1 MKRLIV
7 LEIKHTM
14 YEKEIDKSII
24 SEYGTHLVILIEGD
38 LIITFNGVLFFDESY
53 VNLLEL
59 SVQLY
64 KWIKRIFKNKF
75 VYDSMENEDPI
86 FTFTKMK
93 NGYWEID
100 SIWKKSGSFQIKE
113 KELYKFIKYFIR
125 SLDMELRERYNI
137 ETADIIRQG
146 RYCKKH

>member
-1 MKRLIV
+1 M

-24 SEYGTHLVILIEGD
+24 SECGTHLVILIEGD
-38 LIITFNGVLFFDESY
+38 LIITFNGVLFFDEPY

-100 SIWKKSGSFQIKE
+100 SIWKKSASFQIKK
-113 KELYKFIKYFIR
+113 KELYKLIKLFIR
-125 SLDMELRERYNI
+125 SFDKELKERYNI

-146 RYCKKH
+146 RY